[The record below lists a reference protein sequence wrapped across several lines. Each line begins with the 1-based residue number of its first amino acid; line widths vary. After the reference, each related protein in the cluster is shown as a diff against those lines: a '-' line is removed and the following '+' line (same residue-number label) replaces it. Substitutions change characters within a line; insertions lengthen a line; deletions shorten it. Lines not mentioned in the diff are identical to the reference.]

1 MYWIIASFFLTVWY
15 FYPRNKIEQIEKN
28 KEKEKD
34 KEKET
39 RIIPYENTYMLYA
52 HAEESDELKALGVV
66 EEITPEGKV
75 RMKWEDQFLYW
86 SDRPIQYKYLETVA
100 RKYVIVYNCKE
111 NYINIFEELAKAYA
125 KPVVEVKQNTAFAS
139 FRSYNTIKKN
149 LTKKSVINERS
160 NQYKWKGK
168 ISEFDKPV
176 VHEVKPISF
185 RDYKKM

>member
-15 FYPRNKIEQIEKN
+15 FYPRNKMNQIEA
-28 KEKEKD
+28 D
-34 KEKET
+34 KEKT
-39 RIIPYENTYMLYA
+39 IPYENTYMLYA
-52 HAEESDELKALGVV
+52 HADESDELKTLGVV

-75 RMKWEDQFLYW
+75 RMKWENEFLYW
-86 SDRPIQYKYLETVA
+86 SDRPMQYKYLETVA

-111 NYINIFEELAKAYA
+111 NYINIFAELAKASI
-125 KPVVEVKQNTAFAS
+125 KPEVEVKQNTAFAS
-139 FRSYNTIKKN
+139 FKSYNTIKKN
-149 LTKKSVINERS
+149 LTTKRKSIINERS